1 MKFIHAADMHLG
13 NTINGIDR
21 KITIPLPI
29 RKEISFAT
37 FSAFKNVIDLAIDH
51 HVDFILFPGD
61 LFDSS
66 QQSAYLYNFLNQQF
80 ESLKQAGIAAFVS
93 FGNHDFQSDADQD
106 FLWPDNVHVF
116 PRGRA
121 KTFYHD
127 SWDGKRIAI
136 SGTSFAVRNPQE
148 SLVSLYPAR
157 DQSVAY
163 EIGMYHG
170 SLGDNATNQY
180 APFTVD
186 QLQALNYDYWALGHI
201 HVRQVLSKSPAIV
214 YSGDP
219 QGLDLTE
226 TGEKGVYLVSDE
238 DEQQQHLSAKFL
250 PTSKFIFQPISLTV
264 EDNSM
269 LPKLNDMIADVMQAK
284 HTNKL
289 VLNILTLNLS
299 FNLSDKVREQLTD
312 SSFLDL
318 INSRSL
324 PFKQCV
330 IRININESGQKQ
342 PFNRLDS
349 RFWQQ
354 AKENVFDAELFN
366 RDIAKT
372 FSRKEQFIIDHFTDS
387 AVQAQL
393 MSAAQRLISQRA
405 DV

>member
-1 MKFIHAADMHLG
+1 
-13 NTINGIDR
+13 
-21 KITIPLPI
+21 
-29 RKEISFAT
+29 
-37 FSAFKNVIDLAIDH
+37 
-51 HVDFILFPGD
+51 
-61 LFDSS
+61 
-66 QQSAYLYNFLNQQF
+66 
-80 ESLKQAGIAAFVS
+80 
-93 FGNHDFQSDADQD
+93 
-106 FLWPDNVHVF
+106 
-116 PRGRA
+116 
-121 KTFYHD
+121 
-127 SWDGKRIAI
+127 
-136 SGTSFAVRNPQE
+136 
-148 SLVSLYPAR
+148 
-157 DQSVAY
+157 
-163 EIGMYHG
+163 
-170 SLGDNATNQY
+170 
-180 APFTVD
+180 
-186 QLQALNYDYWALGHI
+186 
-201 HVRQVLSKSPAIV
+201 
-214 YSGDP
+214 
-219 QGLDLTE
+219 
-226 TGEKGVYLVSDE
+226 
-238 DEQQQHLSAKFL
+238 
-250 PTSKFIFQPISLTV
+250 
-264 EDNSM
+264 M